1 MHNLSP
7 DERKALIAQIDE
19 ALASNTISIGE
30 AVKKIRTELYGMNQ
44 NDYAKFIN
52 VSDKTLRDV
61 EKGNTD
67 ARLSIINKLLAPGSF
82 QVSARAVKRM
92 I

>member
-67 ARLSIINKLLAPGSF
+67 ARLSIVNKLLAPGSF
-82 QVSARAVKRM
+82 QVSARVVKRV

>member
-19 ALASNTISIGE
+19 ALASNTISIGK

-52 VSDKTLRDV
+52 ITERELTQAN
-61 EKGNTD
+61 G
-67 ARLSIINKLLAPGSF
+67 P
-82 QVSARAVKRM
+82 
-92 I
+92 

>member
-1 MHNLSP
+1 MLNLSA

-30 AVKKIRTELYGMNQ
+30 AIKKIRTELYGMNQ

-67 ARLSIINKLLAPGSF
+67 ARLSIVNKLLAPGSF
-82 QVSARAVKRM
+82 QVSARAVKRV